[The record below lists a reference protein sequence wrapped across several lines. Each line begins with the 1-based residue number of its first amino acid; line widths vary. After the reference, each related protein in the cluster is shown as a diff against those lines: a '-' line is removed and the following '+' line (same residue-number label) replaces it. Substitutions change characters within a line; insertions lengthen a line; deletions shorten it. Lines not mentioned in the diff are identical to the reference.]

1 MAKPVVLLLLQ
12 QSVMAE
18 GTRQLLVSS
27 RRFDEVRL
35 AQNGTSALQFAIGTD
50 RLDLV
55 LLELKLPG
63 LNGERII
70 AGLRK
75 THPEARFVLVAE
87 QVDDISLMVGIRAG
101 AGAVV
106 PTSIDDHSLAVTAIR
121 VSRGESL
128 LSRDV
133 MENPILSQQLFAML
147 RAGTVEVT
155 PNETDLIF
163 DHFTS
168 REIAVLDGVVRG
180 LTNREIAD
188 LLFVTEQTI
197 KNQMTVV
204 LRKLNAR
211 DRGAAIEQAAN
222 YGWTTRAT
230 ASTPPLVKTE

>member
-1 MAKPVVLLLLQ
+1 
-12 QSVMAE
+12 MAE

-27 RRFDEVRL
+27 RRFDEVRFV
-35 AQNGTSALQFAIGTD
+35 QNGTSALQFAISSD

-75 THPEARFVLVAE
+75 AHPEVRFVLVAE

-101 AGAVV
+101 AGAVAPV
-106 PTSIDDHSLAVTAIR
+106 SIDDHSLAVTAIR

-147 RAGTVEVT
+147 RSGTVEVT
-155 PNETDLIF
+155 PNETDLVF
-163 DHFTS
+163 DLFTT

-211 DRGAAIEQAAN
+211 DRAAAIDQAMR
-222 YGWTTRAT
+222 YGWMTKPAMSAR
-230 ASTPPLVKTE
+230 PLVNTE